1 MQPSVTNAKIG
12 WLSRKVKGCVRT
24 ALNQANRRL
33 LLINVPKRLILKDQ
47 SRETA
52 HGSSA
57 WQFPLDNLERLVMLL

>member
-33 LLINVPKRLILKDQ
+33 LLINVPKRLALAKAFRRFLKCDRDP
-47 SRETA
+47 S
-52 HGSSA
+52 
-57 WQFPLDNLERLVMLL
+57 